1 MVYLY
6 LLIAILAEVLGT
18 TALKASEGFTR
29 VGPSLATVAG
39 YAVAFYFLALVLK
52 SMPVGVAYAIWSGV
66 GITLVA
72 LVGYFVFK
80 QSLDWPAITGMALIV
95 SGIIVI
101 NGFSKS
107 TGH

>member
-80 QSLDWPAITGMALIV
+80 QSLDWPAIIGMALIV

>member
-6 LLIAILAEVLGT
+6 LLIAILAEVVGT

-29 VGPSLATVAG
+29 IGPSIGTVAG

-80 QSLDWPAITGMALIV
+80 QSLDLPAIIGMALIV
-95 SGIIVI
+95 VGIIVI
-101 NGFSKS
+101 NAFSKS
-107 TGH
+107 AGH